1 MFLGKAMLTIWNVP
15 VWVDV
20 VLYMVL
26 ALYTGVAYWG
36 CGIRSVC
43 ILGGGGFLAEGLTEG
58 SGGAP
63 HWNPMA
69 TAPWVTVLLSETSL
83 NPNSFSVTCCPF
95 GRRNWQRT
103 LLSYITAP
111 DDRATEYNPL
121 GQKRS
126 HTSEQPLLGVLTRFR

>member
-1 MFLGKAMLTIWNVP
+1 MQFQLDVPTQGYVNQNVP

-20 VLYMVL
+20 VLYMGL
-26 ALYTGVAYWG
+26 ALYTGKAYWG
-36 CGIRSVC
+36 CGIWSVVYGVC
-43 ILGGGGFLAEGLTEG
+43 AWGGLAEGLTEG

-95 GRRNWQRT
+95 GRRNWPRT

-111 DDRATEYNPL
+111 DDRAMEYNPL
-121 GQKRS
+121 GQREAIRVNS
-126 HTSEQPLLGVLTRFR
+126 HFHF

>member
-1 MFLGKAMLTIWNVP
+1 MG
-15 VWVDV
+15 
-20 VLYMVL
+20 
-26 ALYTGVAYWG
+26 G
-36 CGIRSVC
+36 CGIVHGSGIVHRHG
-43 ILGGGGFLAEGLTEG
+43 ILGVWYMECVHIRGGGRGGLLAEGLTEG

-95 GRRNWQRT
+95 GRRNWPRT

-111 DDRATEYNPL
+111 DDRAMEYNPL

-126 HTSEQPLLGVLTRFR
+126 HTSEQPLLGVLTRLR